1 LSNLAAQKNGYLLV
15 YVSNESNFTVYFDNL
30 QIVHKPGPIVE
41 ETHYYPFGV
50 TMNGISSKGLNGLV
64 ENKIKFQN
72 QEFASKEFS
81 DGSGLDIYE
90 FKWRMHD
97 PQIGR
102 FWQVDPLS
110 EKYFYNSTYAFS
122 ENKVIAHREL
132 EGLEA
137 ENINSKFKKPG
148 ELSVKVPDPN
158 RAQIQF
164 YDLVVRNSSKSFSEF
179 KYDFKNSP
187 QSILSNSMASFHSPV
202 DGEGNP
208 AKFEK
213 GSFIKIYIDGPANDG
228 YVKVTKVAESEK
240 STSASFVTMEG
251 HVEKGV
257 INFTLADM
265 GEGKIRFTI
274 GSMSQVDQELAKMF
288 EGTARN
294 AQKASWNEVLSNVV
308 KYLGGEEQS
317 RNVITKDPNNK

>member
-1 LSNLAAQKNGYLLV
+1 MGIRIWCG
-15 YVSNESNFTVYFDNL
+15 D
-30 QIVHKPGPIVE
+30 
-41 ETHYYPFGV
+41 YYPFGLA
-50 TMNGISSKGLNGLV
+50 MAGISSKALNGAV
-64 ENKIKFQN
+64 ENKIKFQD

-81 DGSGLDIYE
+81 DGSGLDMYE

-110 EKYFYNSTYAFS
+110 EKYVYNSTYAFS
-122 ENKVIAHREL
+122 ENKVIVHREL

-158 RAQIQF
+158 KAQIQV
-164 YDLVVRNSSKSFSEF
+164 YDLVVKNSDKSFSEF
-179 KYDFKNSP
+179 KSDFKNSP
-187 QSILSNSMASFHSPV
+187 ESILSNSKATFNSPV

-213 GSFIKIYIDGPANDG
+213 GSFIKIGIDGPANDG
-228 YVKVTKVAESEK
+228 YVKVAKVEETEK
-240 STSASFVTMEG
+240 SASATFVTMEG

-274 GSMSQVDQELAKMF
+274 GSMSQVDQGAAKMF
-288 EGTARN
+288 EGIARDQ
-294 AQKASWNEVLSNVV
+294 QKASWNEVLSNVV

-317 RNVITKDPNNK
+317 RNVMTKDPKKK